1 MSLFEKIFVTGQYAL
16 PHHALSRAMGR
27 LTHCQTPF
35 VKNFLIRTIANTYRI
50 NVAEAEQPDL
60 TAYACF
66 NDFFTRPLKAGVRP
80 IAEAADAVVSP
91 ADGFLSQAGR
101 IEAGRIIQAKG
112 MDYSVETLLGSEA
125 ARAAPFMG
133 GEFATIYLSPRDYHR
148 LHMPLAGALREM
160 VHVPGRLFSVN
171 DATARGVPNLFARN
185 ERVAALFDTE
195 AGPMALIL
203 VGAIFVASI
212 ETVWHGEVTPPTA
225 RQIQT
230 WTYPEAYV
238 QLGRGAEM
246 GRFNMGSTIIVLF
259 GPDAVDWLP
268 SLQPGQVMRM
278 GEQIGQVSGRRQ
290 RR

>member
-16 PHHALSRAMGR
+16 PHHALSRAMGC

-35 VKNFLIRTIANTYRI
+35 VKDFLIRTIANTYRI

-60 TAYACF
+60 AAYACF

-112 MDYSVETLLGSEA
+112 MDYSVETLLGGEA

-133 GEFATIYLSPRDYHR
+133 GEFTTIYLSPRDYHR
-148 LHMPLAGALREM
+148 LHMPLAGTLREM

-195 AGPMALIL
+195 AGPLALIL

-225 RQIQT
+225 RQIQS
-230 WTYPEAYV
+230 WAYPEANV
-238 QLGRGAEM
+238 RLARGAEM

-259 GPDAVDWLP
+259 GPDAVAWLP
-268 SLQPGQVMRM
+268 SLQSGQVMRM
-278 GEQIGQVSGRRQ
+278 GEQIGQVIGRRQ
-290 RR
+290 